1 MKRFVIKLQHF
12 TYFNL
17 NNDFLWETYKNIFSL
32 NDVISTKTKN
42 KNVIL
47 VDKNNYMMK
56 RIKTN

>member
-1 MKRFVIKLQHF
+1 MKSFVIKLQHF

-17 NNDFLWETYKNIFSL
+17 NNNTFWKSNKNIFSL